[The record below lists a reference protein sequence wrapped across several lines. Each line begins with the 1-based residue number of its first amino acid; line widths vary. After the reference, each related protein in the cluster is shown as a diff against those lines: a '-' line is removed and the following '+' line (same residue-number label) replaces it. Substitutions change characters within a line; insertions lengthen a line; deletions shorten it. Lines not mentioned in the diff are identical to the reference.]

1 MTKKPRDRRVETAR
15 AFGLWRSAS
24 SKREGDRHLVR
35 LWELCRPEIARA
47 VQDVAGGQR
56 SVRAW
61 LDRRGLTFEE
71 IANAVFPAV
80 EDAASRYD
88 PGHESGASF
97 PTFAM
102 KHIKGE
108 VVRIALDSPPLA
120 GPEGPEDRP
129 QEEPNP
135 EEEPL
140 DFTDLVELVRKHRRS
155 KIVEDVYQA
164 AKYPEE
170 YSSEDLRWFADL
182 LEEKYAKELEWDTKL
197 KALHSSLVVMS
208 VRAEDYEGK
217 MVNIGTLWH
226 LLLIREYCRAQ
237 GMSTESYSPSVL
249 SRIFGKPS
257 DKTLAK
263 WLKACDEQGITAQ
276 NWTPEQL
283 ARIITSRRG
292 PKFRGRRELPN
303 SRPDQPDL
311 LS

>member
-1 MTKKPRDRRVETAR
+1 MTILPEDRRAETDR
-15 AFGLWRSAS
+15 AFGLWRAAR

-80 EDAASRYD
+80 EEAASRYD

-108 VVRIALDSPPLA
+108 VVRIALDSPPLP

-129 QEEPNP
+129 QEEPKS

-140 DFTDLVELVRKHRRS
+140 DFTDLVELVRKHPKS

-164 AKYPEE
+164 AKYPDE
-170 YSSEDLRWFADL
+170 YSSEDLRRLADL
-182 LEEKYAKELEWDTKL
+182 LEEKYAEELERDTML
-197 KALHSSLVVMS
+197 KALHSSLVAMS

-217 MVNIGTLWH
+217 MVNIGTLCH
-226 LLLIREYCRAQ
+226 LLFIREYRRTQ
-237 GMSTESYSPSVL
+237 GMPAESYSPSVL
-249 SRIFGKPS
+249 SRIYGKPS

-283 ARIITSRRG
+283 ARIISPRRG
-292 PKFRGRRELPN
+292 PKFRGRLELPT
-303 SRPDQPDL
+303 SRPDE
-311 LS
+311 

>member
-1 MTKKPRDRRVETAR
+1 MTILPEDRRAETDR
-15 AFGLWRSAS
+15 AFGLWRAAR

-80 EDAASRYD
+80 EEAASRYD

-108 VVRIALDSPPLA
+108 VVRIALDSPPLPE
-120 GPEGPEDRP
+120 PEGPEDRP
-129 QEEPNP
+129 QEEPKS

-140 DFTDLVELVRKHRRS
+140 DFTDLVELVRKHPKS

-164 AKYPEE
+164 AKYPDE
-170 YSSEDLRWFADL
+170 YSSEDLRRLADL
-182 LEEKYAKELEWDTKL
+182 LEEKYTEELERDTML
-197 KALHSSLVVMS
+197 KALHSSLVAMS

-217 MVNIGTLWH
+217 MVNIGTLCH
-226 LLLIREYCRAQ
+226 LLFIREYRSTQ
-237 GMSTESYSPSVL
+237 GMPEESYSPSVL
-249 SRIFGKPS
+249 SRIYGKPS
-257 DKTLAK
+257 VKTLDK

-283 ARIITSRRG
+283 ARIISSPRG
-292 PKFRGRRELPN
+292 PKFRGRLELPT
-303 SRPDQPDL
+303 SRPDE
-311 LS
+311 